1 MNTSTYYSNNTR
13 TVTLLERNRSQL
25 TEIKIFRDG
34 SQTVPTNVTYTL
46 LKPNGDKLVEAQTGS
61 ISVQGTCSYTLS
73 TSQLSSTLTLG
84 EGYVE
89 DWHITISGNVFRFRR
104 MAAVVLR
111 RLYPV
116 VSQEDLISCYSQLAA
131 ILPSNLTS
139 YQKYIDTSWEKI
151 LRKIRSQGSGY
162 EYLVCSPESFFDAH
176 LHLTLSLIFYDFHSN
191 LGSETSRYFE
201 LGQEHRA
208 NYSDE
213 WANIKFIYDE
223 SHNLTPEDND
233 KRVAGQPIIYLNS
246 RGNYRRSFGRK

>member
-34 SQTVPTNVTYTL
+34 SQVVPTNVTYTL
-46 LKPNGDKLVEAQTGS
+46 LKPNGGKLVEAQTGS
-61 ISVQGTCSYTLS
+61 IDVHGTCSYTLS
-73 TSQLSSTLTLG
+73 TSQLSKTLTLG

-116 VSQEDLISCYSQLAA
+116 VSQEDLIACYSQLASL
-131 ILPSNLTS
+131 LPSNLTS
-139 YQKYIDTSWEKI
+139 YQKYLDTSWEKI

-191 LGSETSRYFE
+191 LGAETSRFYD
-201 LGQEHRA
+201 LGTQHQQD
-208 NYSDE
+208 YVDE
-213 WANIKFIYDE
+213 WSNVKFVYDE
-223 SHNLTPEDND
+223 SHNLNPDDDN

-246 RGNYRRSFGRK
+246 RGRYRWNFSR